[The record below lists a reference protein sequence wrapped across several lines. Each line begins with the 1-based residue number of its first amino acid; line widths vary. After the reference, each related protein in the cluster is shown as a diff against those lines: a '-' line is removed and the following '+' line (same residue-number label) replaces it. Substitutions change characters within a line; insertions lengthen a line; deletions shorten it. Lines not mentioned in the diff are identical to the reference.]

1 MAAHDRHPTRLP
13 APVTAVLAL
22 GLATAALAGACGG
35 GVDRAEGTTEAP
47 SSTAAATTATV
58 GAPSTTSTSATD
70 PGAADTLSTTTV
82 VRGDV
87 PPADPPGDLGDDPQL
102 DALADDCF
110 SGRFAACDQ
119 LFYDSDEGSRY
130 EAYGDSCGGRN
141 EPAGLCVTIY
151 GQG

>member
-1 MAAHDRHPTRLP
+1 MAAHDRHPTRRR
-13 APVTAVLAL
+13 APVIAVLAL
-22 GLATAALAGACGG
+22 GLATAAVAGGCGG
-35 GVDRAEGTTEAP
+35 GVDRADGTTEAP
-47 SSTAAATTATV
+47 PSTAVAATTTV
-58 GAPSTTSTSATD
+58 GAPSTTSTTAAD
-70 PGAADTLSTTTV
+70 PETTDTLSATTV
-82 VRGDV
+82 AGGDV

-119 LFYDSDEGSRY
+119 LFFDSDEGSRY